1 MSEASVGITSALMR
15 VLEALPLGATVLVKV
30 TWTGRAGH
38 RVAGAKLAYAS
49 ATKSASAII

>member
-15 VLEALPLGATVLVKV
+15 VLEALPLGATVLAKD

-49 ATKSASAII
+49 ATKSII